1 MILKGKKKNRKENK
15 NLSFKKDVSDYNVSS
30 LHRAQWEVK
39 HFSEHSLRRTHF
51 YFFRSWDCVKVKDT
65 TGKSWL
71 GGSKRK
77 KKVNGWKRIVG
88 CGCGVG
94 ERKMRDPKEETRKGD
109 YSEKASPCPGWFL
122 PGNFRPTTQRGQRN
136 KPQAAWNSSCK
147 VARSLGW
154 LLFTNWSPPWKWLYQ
169 VSCTP

>member
-1 MILKGKKKNRKENK
+1 M
-15 NLSFKKDVSDYNVSS
+15 
-30 LHRAQWEVK
+30 
-39 HFSEHSLRRTHF
+39 
-51 YFFRSWDCVKVKDT
+51 
-65 TGKSWL
+65 

-136 KPQAAWNSSCK
+136 KPQAA
-147 VARSLGW
+147 
-154 LLFTNWSPPWKWLYQ
+154 
-169 VSCTP
+169 